1 MASLI
6 DTLIETL
13 YKESEAY
20 EELTELSMKKT
31 PIIIKGDIGALQA
44 ITDEEQLVVGK
55 INRIDNERRRVMKDI
70 AGVINTDVETLKL
83 IDLIH
88 VLERRPSEKQKLAAC
103 HDKLKESVYRMKQV
117 NDQNAK
123 LIADALEMTRFEM
136 NMLQAMKSAPETANY
151 NKGAYN
157 DGSVIGATMGRFD
170 AKQ

>member
-88 VLERRPSEKQKLAAC
+88 VLERRP
-103 HDKLKESVYRMKQV
+103 
-117 NDQNAK
+117 
-123 LIADALEMTRFEM
+123 
-136 NMLQAMKSAPETANY
+136 MLTLYITLSNE
-151 NKGAYN
+151 
-157 DGSVIGATMGRFD
+157 I
-170 AKQ
+170 